1 VGQTDFRFGGA
12 SGVAVAKSKAAGA
25 EQAVAD
31 LAGQLPSDELA
42 LILLFVSPS
51 YDPHQ
56 FIAEISRQFD
66 GVPVCGCTTAGELA
80 PDGWDEN
87 SVVALAFS
95 RADFSAVVRPILNLD
110 SFRVEDGRRIGAELR
125 QELLRVSSQ
134 VESGSPFG
142 LVLIDGLCRR
152 EEAVMSAIYA
162 SLDDIPIV
170 GGSAGDGMRFERTWV
185 FLDGKAYTNAAL
197 LILLSTSLPFRVF
210 KCDNFEPRPQKMV
223 VTEADIENR
232 TVMELNAEPAAQ
244 EYSRVVGIMDAK
256 LDPFSFASH
265 PVLVRVGGSYYARSI
280 QRVEPDGSLHF
291 FCAIDEGMVLT
302 AATSR
307 SLGIRNSPLAVSSD
321 VMMLRRILQNLLAN
335 AIRYTRS
342 GGVVMGCRRRNN
354 RICVQVS
361 DTGPGIAQ
369 AQQEAIFREF
379 QRGEASATDQAGFG
393 LGLSIV
399 RRFATVLGHAVQLSS
414 QVGKGST
421 FVLELEP
428 ADLAE
433 VSDEVHET
441 KLAER
446 QYGGLEGAKILLVE
460 NDPSGS
466 EAMAALLEG
475 WGCDVAT
482 TRSTAEALLR
492 LSELGGAPDAVIADL
507 HLDHGESGLSAIAD
521 IRQQLKLDV
530 PAMIITAD
538 YSEKAAK
545 QASLSGLEVLKK
557 PVKPAEMRALLSFLL
572 S

>member
-1 VGQTDFRFGGA
+1 MQEPDTVEQLQRET
-12 SGVAVAKSKAAGA
+12 AK
-25 EQAVAD
+25 
-31 LAGQLPSDELA
+31 
-42 LILLFVSPS
+42 
-51 YDPHQ
+51 
-56 FIAEISRQFD
+56 
-66 GVPVCGCTTAGELA
+66 
-80 PDGWDEN
+80 
-87 SVVALAFS
+87 
-95 RADFSAVVRPILNLD
+95 
-110 SFRVEDGRRIGAELR
+110 LR
-125 QELLRVSSQ
+125 K
-134 VESGSPFG
+134 
-142 LVLIDGLCRR
+142 I
-152 EEAVMSAIYA
+152 
-162 SLDDIPIV
+162 
-170 GGSAGDGMRFERTWV
+170 
-185 FLDGKAYTNAAL
+185 NAAL
-197 LILLSTSLPFRVF
+197 MSRVERSM
-210 KCDNFEPRPQKMV
+210 DQQ
-223 VTEADIENR
+223 
-232 TVMELNAEPAAQ
+232 LNAFSLFETAIALDRQVRDRTTQLREALHSIERANEGLYRAKQQAEAASSLKSSVLISVTHDLLQ
-244 EYSRVVGIMDAK
+244 PLNAARLTLSALAEMMEAQQAGLLIDQVDRSLVTLEDLLRSLLEIAK
-256 LDPFSFASH
+256 LDAGALRPDVRPLALAPLFEQLRNEFA
-265 PVLVRVGGSYYARSI
+265 PLAAR
-280 QRVEPDGSLHF
+280 QGLSL
-291 FCAIDEGMVLT
+291 
-302 AATSR
+302 R
-307 SLGIRNSPLAVSSD
+307 IRNSPLAVSSD
-321 VMMLRRILQNLLAN
+321 AMMLRRILQNLLAN

-342 GGVVMGCRRRNN
+342 GGVVMGCRRRDG

-369 AQQEAIFREF
+369 TQQEAIFREF

-399 RRFATVLGHAVQLSS
+399 RRFATVLGHEVRLSS

-441 KLAER
+441 KLSER

-482 TRSTAEALLR
+482 TPSAADALLR

-521 IRQQLKLDV
+521 IREHLKLDV

>member
-1 VGQTDFRFGGA
+1 MT
-12 SGVAVAKSKAAGA
+12 
-25 EQAVAD
+25 
-31 LAGQLPSDELA
+31 
-42 LILLFVSPS
+42 
-51 YDPHQ
+51 
-56 FIAEISRQFD
+56 
-66 GVPVCGCTTAGELA
+66 
-80 PDGWDEN
+80 
-87 SVVALAFS
+87 
-95 RADFSAVVRPILNLD
+95 
-110 SFRVEDGRRIGAELR
+110 
-125 QELLRVSSQ
+125 ELLQ
-134 VESGSPFG
+134 EPDTVEQ
-142 LVLIDGLCRR
+142 LQR
-152 EEAVMSAIYA
+152 ETAKLRKI
-162 SLDDIPIV
+162 
-170 GGSAGDGMRFERTWV
+170 
-185 FLDGKAYTNAAL
+185 NAAL
-197 LILLSTSLPFRVF
+197 MSRVERSM
-210 KCDNFEPRPQKMV
+210 DQQ
-223 VTEADIENR
+223 
-232 TVMELNAEPAAQ
+232 LNAFSLFETAIALDRQVRDRTTQLREALHSIERANEGLYRAKQQAEAASSLKSSVLISVTHDLLQ
-244 EYSRVVGIMDAK
+244 PLNAARLTLSALAEMMEAQQAGLLIDQVDRSLVTLEDLLRSLLEIAK
-256 LDPFSFASH
+256 LDAGALRPDVRPLALAPLFEQLRSEFA
-265 PVLVRVGGSYYARSI
+265 PLAAR
-280 QRVEPDGSLHF
+280 QGLSL
-291 FCAIDEGMVLT
+291 
-302 AATSR
+302 R
-307 SLGIRNSPLAVSSD
+307 IRNSPLAVSSD
-321 VMMLRRILQNLLAN
+321 AMMLRRILQNLLAN

-342 GGVVMGCRRRNN
+342 GGVVMGCRRRDG

-369 AQQEAIFREF
+369 TQQEAIFREF

-399 RRFATVLGHAVQLSS
+399 RRFATVLGHEVRLSS

-441 KLAER
+441 KLSER

-482 TRSTAEALLR
+482 TPSAADALLR

-521 IRQQLKLDV
+521 IRQHLKLDV